1 MAVRAQFTRRRLL
14 VGGGAVVLGLW
25 AVALVS
31 ILANPGHRSDAESAE
46 PVVVTPDA
54 PVQVAFQAPA
64 RRVIL
69 PIGSAQIDEYPTR
82 FPHTPEG
89 AVAAA
94 VSLTRYSAALDY
106 VVVDD
111 VLRRYAISGEA
122 AAEAADEASAVAVS
136 AGRARLALPMSGPAP
151 LDSSVLAEPFGVR
164 WVAKGEDKVIVS
176 VLSAV
181 EYRSGAKELREL
193 IAAKTEWRWDASL
206 GDWRVAP
213 GDAGRAPDPAEIGS
227 AEFNEAGWTAL
238 AARLP

>member
-1 MAVRAQFTRRRLL
+1 MRAQFTRRRLL
-14 VGGGAVVLGLW
+14 VGGGVAVLGLW
-25 AVALVS
+25 AVALASTADQVD
-31 ILANPGHRSDAESAE
+31 NGSDAASAA

-54 PVQVAFQAPA
+54 PVAVAFQAPA

-69 PIGSAQIDEYPTR
+69 PIGGEQIDEYSTR

-94 VSLTRYSAALDY
+94 VSLTRYSASLDY

-111 VLRRYAISGEA
+111 VLRLYAMSGEA

-136 AGRARLALPMSGPAP
+136 AGRARLGLPMSGPAP
-151 LDSSVLAEPFGVR
+151 LDSSVFAEPFGMR

-181 EYRSGAKELREL
+181 EYRSGTKELREL
-193 IAAKTEWRWDASL
+193 VAANTEWRWDASL

-213 GDAGRAPDPAEIGS
+213 GDAGRAPSAAEIGS

-238 AARLP
+238 AEPAAR